1 MVMACMC
8 CDNPS
13 MANKTRAVGN
23 SVDAEI
29 ARAGGPYGSALDLPS
44 MAQLLAQIKAM
55 KIITRFV
62 LRKQRQSM
70 VDLEKE
76 VRKLAA
82 MVDGFYELLGPR
94 NWVFHDELNVAVVE
108 RLLGLPADEAERALI
123 DWYKDS
129 EALRFMVRRLGRFP
143 ELQIRMKLID
153 RAEADLHEGRYY
165 ASVLTLL
172 SVMDGF
178 VNDLER
184 GERRGL
190 HARKAD
196 EMLAWDSVVGHHMG
210 LAHAH
215 LTFTKP
221 FFKTSSEPVT
231 ELYRHGIVH
240 GMLTNFDND
249 VVAAKAWNRLFAVGD
264 WATSLQKQKDEPKP
278 RPSWRELAGQIRE
291 SVEAKK
297 ALNQW
302 RPWTA
307 QRGDTAFDADEV
319 VGLSRDF
326 LAAWQARNFGRM
338 AELMSPLVASE
349 TLGKTAGEVREA
361 YHEKILNGFGLDR
374 VDHQAAA
381 LAYVDLDMTIGP
393 DRLRGRMRWTR
404 CGPDG
409 VTVTPN
415 RPGVWRLMTWTS
427 DAIVYERRDRR

>member
-1 MVMACMC
+1 MA
-8 CDNPS
+8 
-13 MANKTRAVGN
+13 
-23 SVDAEI
+23 E
-29 ARAGGPYGSALDLPS
+29 
-44 MAQLLAQIKAM
+44 LLAQIKAM

-82 MVDGFYELLGPR
+82 TVDGFYELLGSR

-123 DWYKDS
+123 DWYKDP

-153 RAEADLHEGRYY
+153 RAEADLYEGRYY
-165 ASVLTLL
+165 STVLALL

-190 HARKAD
+190 HAREAD
-196 EMLAWDSVVGHHMG
+196 EMVAWDSVVGHHMG

-221 FFKTSSEPVT
+221 FRKTSSEPVT

-240 GMLTNFDND
+240 GMLTSFDSD
-249 VVAAKAWNRLFAVGD
+249 IVAAKAWNRLFAVCD
-264 WATSLQKQKDEPKP
+264 WATSRQKQRDEPKS

-291 SVEAKK
+291 NAEAKK

-302 RPWTA
+302 RPWSA
-307 QRGDTAFDADEV
+307 QRGDTAFHADEV

-326 LAAWQARNFGRM
+326 LVAWQARNFGRM

-361 YHEKILNGFGLDR
+361 YFEKILSGFDLER
-374 VDHQAAA
+374 VDYQAAA
-381 LAYVDLDMTIGP
+381 LAYVDVDMTIGP
-393 DRLRGRMRWTR
+393 DRLVGRMRWTR
-404 CGPDG
+404 GGPDG

-415 RPGVWRLMTWTS
+415 RPGAWRLMTWTS